1 MSKLIV
7 TGELKQIEDGIKK
20 CKTTIA
26 LNILEIGD
34 MLIRAK
40 EITGH
45 GYFRTWLDENV
56 DMSYRMANNCMRAS
70 RAFPSSNR
78 KSISH
83 LTGTAV
89 MLLAELPD
97 EQRESYVDGSDIEK
111 MSTRE
116 LRELV
121 KRERHNAKVKSLF
134 ATNEKEAWTEIS
146 VDVDSLKPFNK
157 YDKYMGSSGQRQG
170 QDYERFK
177 EAFCKNHL
185 NPILITKDNV
195 VIDGMERVRVAKDL
209 GLKTIKARYLYIKT
223 YYPCDYDES
232 GFLDENR
239 ICDRIFVDIKRWD
252 FTRTST
258 FYIFSALYH
267 AKIGD
272 IEKAESDWQYYEEH
286 GEEIDKKYDEMWKKA
301 EKALIELATPKI

>member
-20 CKTTIA
+20 CKTAIA

-45 GYFRTWLDENV
+45 GCFRTWLDENV

-134 ATNEKEAWTEIS
+134 ATNEKEAWTVMS
-146 VDVDSLKPFNK
+146 VDVDSLKPFPK
-157 YDKYMGSSGQRQG
+157 YEVYMDFIEQRHGQKY
-170 QDYERFK
+170 EWFK
-177 EAFCKNHL
+177 DAFCKDHL

-209 GLKTIKARYLYIKT
+209 GLTTIKARYLYVRNFE
-223 YYPCDYDES
+223 PSDYTGN
-232 GFLDENR
+232 GFLDADS
-239 ICDRIFVDIKRWD
+239 ICERYFVEIKRWD
-252 FTRTST
+252 FVRTST
-258 FYIFSALYH
+258 YWIFSALYH
-267 AKIGD
+267 AHIGD
-272 IEKAESDWQYYEEH
+272 FEKAESDWQYYEEH
-286 GEEIDKKYDEMWKKA
+286 RDEIDKKYDELWAKA
-301 EKALIELATPKI
+301 EKTLTELATPKI